1 MVAMLVAMYI
11 VGPFLL
17 LRHRGRRVRCAQDAR
32 VQSAPVD
39 NRLGPSRASGPPVK
53 LITTRRSSCRLPTLD
68 FQLQLSF
75 GFQGSY
81 FLITPSFF
89 CPTYINLPPLA
100 DGSILHPW
108 TPLVLIHTLFL
119 AQNYY
124 SASRH
129 TRILQTRS
137 RAFFFSV
144 VITVVTINT
153 SITFSQ
159 SVNQLVFFCIK
170 SSCSCFFFSVLMT
183 IRQSKPYTAT
193 FFILQYGVL
202 HFFFSQYPSFCSTF
216 WSSSYSLALGKRNG
230 DDSHMIHVP
239 RDKAS
244 QLDIIIIPKG
254 YPGRLYH
261 PRSFFLVCPDTT
273 RRGH

>member
-1 MVAMLVAMYI
+1 MAPAHRVYLVCPSFLRHLRRWSSRPIASNSSNRISTRAAAVVAMLVAMYI

-183 IRQSKPYTAT
+183 IRQSNPYTAT
-193 FFILQYGVL
+193 FFTLQYGVL
-202 HFFFSQYPSFCSTF
+202 QFFFHSIHHFVPPFGHLHIPLPSESGMGMTV
-216 WSSSYSLALGKRNG
+216 
-230 DDSHMIHVP
+230 I
-239 RDKAS
+239 
-244 QLDIIIIPKG
+244 
-254 YPGRLYH
+254 
-261 PRSFFLVCPDTT
+261 
-273 RRGH
+273 